1 MFRWWW
7 CQEILIDNLFNHI
20 YISGIQW
27 LPVSYS
33 MDIAAIEL
41 RRLEHNHVVL
51 VVRQSSLPR
60 LPLIGQCQDFI
71 CAEQIHCE

>member
-1 MFRWWW
+1 M
-7 CQEILIDNLFNHI
+7 DNLFNHI

>member
-41 RRLEHNHVVL
+41 RRLEHNRVVL
-51 VVRQSSLPR
+51 VGQQSSLPR
-60 LPLIGQCQDFI
+60 LPLIGVPGFHLC
-71 CAEQIHCE
+71 